1 MYRRYHRRYRF
12 LVTLLIYHK
21 KEENNASV
29 PNHVRCDKK
38 YRFELITLLWGN
50 DGRCLNSVSWNLAI
64 LDINVEE
71 STEIEATLQNQKH
84 D

>member
-50 DGRCLNSVSWNLAI
+50 NSRCHFRFVKSGYSGI
-64 LDINVEE
+64 EE
-71 STEIEATLQNQKH
+71 NTKIEANIIESKAW
-84 D
+84 